1 METTQLTPEAP
12 VQPEAPERLS
22 SASRFQLPKKRK
34 KWLKRLVLILAAAGV
49 LLLLL
54 RPLLFGGPAASSGQ
68 YQPVPV
74 QRQDLTVSVDGSGT
88 MTPIESYQVGRWFPA
103 RSWRLPSRTAT
114 GWKRDSC
121 STASIQAAPPSRWS
135 RPSWPSSRPS

>member
-22 SASRFQLPKKRK
+22 STSRFQLPKKRK

-88 MTPIESYQVGRWFPA
+88 MTLW
-103 RSWRLPSRTAT
+103 
-114 GWKRDSC
+114 
-121 STASIQAAPPSRWS
+121 
-135 RPSWPSSRPS
+135 